1 MELMKP
7 NQTIPVVF
15 SLLVLAL
22 ATALLAGKGPGL
34 VPAGDGLEEL
44 LRGEGTVATEATIQ
58 ITRVQSA
65 RHLALATTTADL
77 SLLEFEATTPAGKTF
92 KGFLLGQLGPQG
104 QPRAI
109 RIRAKVM
116 PVQGMRA
123 QGDRVL
129 VGEAMDTR
137 GNPGQRYGLVAYRYG
152 SSPVAF
158 IEREALEHG
167 AYIQGARIV
176 LFDLEPSSP
185 SGTVA
190 VLIGL

>member
-1 MELMKP
+1 MEVLKW
-7 NQTIPVVF
+7 NQAIPVA
-15 SLLVLAL
+15 SGLLVLVL

-34 VPAGDGLEEL
+34 VPAGDGLEGL
-44 LRGEGTVATEATIQ
+44 LRGADTLATEAAIRV
-58 ITRVQSA
+58 TRVQSA
-65 RHLALATTTADL
+65 NHLALATHTAGL

-104 QPRAI
+104 QPRAM

-116 PVQGMRA
+116 PIRRMRA
-123 QGDRVL
+123 QGGRVL
-129 VGEAMDTR
+129 VGEALDTTS
-137 GNPGQRYGLVAYRYG
+137 GHRYGLIAYRYG

-158 IEREALEHG
+158 IEQEALEHG
-167 AYIQGARIV
+167 TYIQGAQIV
-176 LFDLEPSSP
+176 LFDLEPASP